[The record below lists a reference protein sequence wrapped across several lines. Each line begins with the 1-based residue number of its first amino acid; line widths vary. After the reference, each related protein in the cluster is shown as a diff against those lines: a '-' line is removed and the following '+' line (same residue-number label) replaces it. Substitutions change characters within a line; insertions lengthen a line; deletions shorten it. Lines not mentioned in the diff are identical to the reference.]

1 MRIGKL
7 FALSMLTVTVFAVIL
22 GAEVLIPQAR
32 IFTNRSDAIKTVEAF
47 GAMLTVSQHVAGLR
61 APYIT
66 PVFQEGA
73 ATQAQTEAA
82 AKAAK
87 AADAGF
93 EAARRALMVV
103 DDSATLIETLD
114 RAARRLKDVYTAA
127 DRAMSVPLA
136 ARDSAVVKGFLPAVA
151 EVISNI
157 EPIMNRLEGQVVN
170 ADSSLAALLSLA
182 RTAQDLRVSAG
193 SRAATLSPALS
204 ARRPLVAAEFSL
216 MDRMQGRVEIDRE
229 RIEAGMEQLGNPP
242 RIATALKAA
251 TESYFGKAA
260 LAVEKEMPAARADGK
275 YGITADELAKVI
287 VPAIQMFYGVRDAAL
302 AEAAERASA
311 ARDGALAMLALAGVA
326 VLALLGTLGGV
337 TIMLRKRVVTPL
349 GRIADVIGALAAG
362 QHEVEIP
369 ATGRSD
375 EIGQVAGSLQHF
387 KDSLLAK
394 KSADEAAAIEA
405 EAKLK
410 RSQRMD
416 QIAREFE
423 AMIGDV
429 INTVSSASSELEA
442 SAGTLTS
449 TAEQSEKVT
458 ATVAAASEQASTN
471 VQTVAAAAEEMASS
485 VDEISRQVQD
495 SARIAGEAVQQAGR
509 TNEHVGELAR
519 AAGRIG
525 DVVEL
530 ISQIAGQTNLLALN
544 ATIEAARAGEAGRGF
559 AVVASEVKAL
569 AEQTAKA
576 TGEISHQISGIQT
589 ATEDSVGAIKSI
601 GDTISRMSE
610 IASAIAAA
618 VEEQGA
624 ATREISRNVQQ
635 AARGTQQVSASIVD
649 VQRGAS
655 QTGSASSNV
664 LASARSLS
672 GESSRLKTE
681 VGKFLD
687 AIRAA

>member
-22 GAEVLIPQAR
+22 GAEVLIPQTR

-47 GAMLTVSQHVAGLR
+47 GATLTISQYVAGLR
-61 APYIT
+61 APYIS
-66 PVFQEGA
+66 PIFQEGA
-73 ATQAQTEAA
+73 ATQAQVEAA

-87 AADAGF
+87 AVESAFERARPAFMLLDDA
-93 EAARRALMVV
+93 RP
-103 DDSATLIETLD
+103 LIEKLD
-114 RAARRLKDVYTAA
+114 QTARRLRDICTAA

-136 ARDSAVVKGFLPAVA
+136 QRDSAAVKGFLPGVA
-151 EVISNI
+151 EVIGDI
-157 EPIMNRLEGQVVN
+157 EPVLNRLEAKVIN
-170 ADSSLAALLSLA
+170 ADSSLAALLGLA
-182 RTAQDLRVSAG
+182 RTAQDLRVAAG
-193 SRAATLSPALS
+193 SRAASLSPALS
-204 ARRPLVAAEFSL
+204 ARRPLTAAEFAL
-216 MDRMQGRVEIDRE
+216 MDRMQGRVEADRE
-229 RIEAGMEQLGNPP
+229 RIEAGIDQLGNPP
-242 RIATALKAA
+242 RIAAAFKAA
-251 TESYFGKAA
+251 ADSYFGKAA
-260 LAVEKEMPAARADGK
+260 AAVDKEMPAARSDGK
-275 YGITADELAKVI
+275 YGIGADELATVI

-302 AEAAERASA
+302 AEAGERAVA

-326 VLALLGTLGGV
+326 VLALLGTLLGV
-337 TIMLRKRVVTPL
+337 TLMLRSRVVRPL
-349 GRIADVIGALAAG
+349 SRLADVIGTLAAG

-369 ATGRSD
+369 ATGRDD
-375 EIGQVAGSLQHF
+375 EIGQVAGSLEHF
-387 KDSLLAK
+387 KVSLRAQK
-394 KSADEAAAIEA
+394 AADEAAAVEA
-405 EAKLK
+405 EAKLR
-410 RSQRMD
+410 RSQRVD

-423 AMIGDV
+423 AMIGEVVD
-429 INTVSSASSELEA
+429 TVASASSELEA

-449 TAEQSEKVT
+449 TAEQSERVT

-471 VQTVAAAAEEMASS
+471 VHTVAAAAEEMASS

-495 SARIAGEAVQQAGR
+495 SARVAGEAVQQAGR
-509 TNEHVGELAR
+509 TNEHVGELAK

-576 TGEISHQISGIQT
+576 TDEISQQISGIQA
-589 ATEDSVGAIKSI
+589 ATDDSVGAIKAIS
-601 GDTISRMSE
+601 DTITRISE
-610 IASAIAAA
+610 IASAIASA

-649 VQRGAS
+649 VQHGAS

-672 GESSRLKTE
+672 GESSRLKRE
-681 VGKFLD
+681 VGKFLE

>member
-32 IFTNRSDAIKTVEAF
+32 IFTNRSDAIKTVDAF
-47 GAMLTVSQHVAGLR
+47 GATLMASQHAASLR
-61 APYIT
+61 APYIG
-66 PVFQEGA
+66 PIFQEAA
-73 ATQAQTEAA
+73 ATQAQLEAA

-87 AADAGF
+87 AAEGGF
-93 EAARRALMVV
+93 EAAKRAIMVL
-103 DDSATLIETLD
+103 DDGAAISENLD
-114 RAARRLKDVYTAA
+114 RAARRLKEITASA
-127 DRAMSVPLA
+127 DRAMGLALA
-136 ARDSAVVKGFLPAVA
+136 ARDSAAIKGFLPGVA
-151 EVISNI
+151 EVLANI
-157 EPIMNRLEGQVVN
+157 EPVMNRLEAKVIN

-204 ARRPLVAAEFSL
+204 ARRPLTAAELSL
-216 MDRMQGRVEIDRE
+216 MDRMQGRVEADRE
-229 RIEAGMEQLGNPP
+229 RIEAGIDQIGNPV
-242 RIATALKAA
+242 RISAAMKAA
-251 TESYFGKAA
+251 TESYFGNAA
-260 LAVEKEMPAARADGK
+260 IAVDKEIPAARSDGK
-275 YGITADELAKVI
+275 YSSDADNLAKII

-326 VLALLGTLGGV
+326 VLALLGTLAGV
-337 TIMLRKRVVTPL
+337 TMMLRSRVVTPL
-349 GRIADVIGALAAG
+349 AKLADVIGTLAAG

-369 ATGRSD
+369 ATGRND
-375 EIGQVAGSLQHF
+375 EIGQVTGSLRHF

-394 KSADEAAAIEA
+394 KEADEAAAVEA
-405 EAKLK
+405 DAKLR

-429 INTVSSASSELEA
+429 INTVSSASSELES

-449 TAEQSEKVT
+449 TADQSEKVT

-509 TNEHVGELAR
+509 TNDHVGELAR
-519 AAGRIG
+519 AAGRIS

-576 TGEISHQISGIQT
+576 TGEISQQVSGIQT
-589 ATEDSVGAIKSI
+589 ATEESVGAIKSI

-672 GESSRLKTE
+672 GESSRLKVE

>member
-22 GAEVLIPQAR
+22 GAEVLIPQTR
-32 IFTNRSDAIKTVEAF
+32 IFTNRSDAIRTVEAF
-47 GAMLTVSQHVAGLR
+47 GATLMASQHVASLR
-61 APYIT
+61 APYIG
-66 PVFQEGA
+66 PIFQEGA
-73 ATQAQTEAA
+73 ATQAQLEAA

-87 AADAGF
+87 TAEEGF
-93 EAARRALMVV
+93 EAARRSVMVL
-103 DDSATLIETLD
+103 DGGGAIAENLD
-114 RAARRLKDVYTAA
+114 RAARRLKEITTAA
-127 DRAMSVPLA
+127 GRAMSVPLA
-136 ARDSAVVKGFLPAVA
+136 ARDGAATKGFLPGVA
-151 EVISNI
+151 EVLANL
-157 EPIMNRLEGQVVN
+157 EPVMNKLEAKVIN
-170 ADSSLAALLSLA
+170 ADSSLAALLNLA

-204 ARRPLVAAEFSL
+204 ARRPLTAAELSL
-216 MDRMQGRVEIDRE
+216 MDRMQGRVEVDRE
-229 RIEAGMEQLGNPP
+229 RIEAGLEQLENPV

-260 LAVEKEMPAARADGK
+260 VAVDKEIPAARTDGK
-275 YGITADELAKVI
+275 YAGTADELAKVI

-337 TIMLRKRVVTPL
+337 TIMLRRRVVTPL

-576 TGEISHQISGIQT
+576 TGEISQQISGIQT

-687 AIRAA
+687 AIRVA

>member
-22 GAEVLIPQAR
+22 GAEVLVPQTR
-32 IFTNRSDAIKTVEAF
+32 IFTNRSDAIKTVDAF
-47 GAMLTVSQHVAGLR
+47 AATLMVSQQVAGFR
-61 APYIT
+61 APYIG
-66 PVFQEGA
+66 PIFQEGVV
-73 ATQAQTEAA
+73 TQAQIDTA
-82 AKAAK
+82 AKATK
-87 AADAGF
+87 AA
-93 EAARRALMVV
+93 EAAFDGARRAILALDDGGAMV
-103 DDSATLIETLD
+103 ENLD
-114 RAARRLKDVYTAA
+114 RAARRLKEIYTAA
-127 DRAMSVPLA
+127 DRAMGVPLA
-136 ARDSAVVKGFLPAVA
+136 ARDSAAIKGFLPGVA
-151 EVISNI
+151 EVISHI
-157 EPIMNRLEGQVVN
+157 EPVMNRLEAKVIN

-193 SRAATLSPALS
+193 SRAATLSPALT
-204 ARRPLVAAEFSL
+204 ARRPLTAAELTL
-216 MDRMQGRVEIDRE
+216 MDRMQGRVEADRE
-229 RIEAGMEQLGNPP
+229 RIEAGVDQLGNPP
-242 RIATALKAA
+242 RIAAALKAA

-260 LAVEKEMPAARADGK
+260 EAVDKAMPAARSDGK
-275 YGITADELAKVI
+275 YDISADDLAKVI

-302 AEAAERASA
+302 ADAADRASA
-311 ARDGALAMLALAGVA
+311 SRDGALAMLALAGVA

-337 TIMLRKRVVTPL
+337 TMMLRRRVVTPL
-349 GRIADVIGALAAG
+349 ARLADVIAALAAG

-369 ATGRSD
+369 ATGRND
-375 EIGQVAGSLQHF
+375 EIGQVAGSLRHF
-387 KDSLLAK
+387 KDSLVAK
-394 KSADEAAAIEA
+394 TAADEAAAVEA
-405 EAKLK
+405 EAKL
-410 RSQRMD
+410 RRGQRMD

-429 INTVSSASSELEA
+429 INTVSSASSELEV

-509 TNEHVGELAR
+509 TNDHVSELAK

-576 TGEISHQISGIQT
+576 TGEISQQIAGIQT
-589 ATEDSVGAIKSI
+589 ATEDSVGAIKAI
-601 GDTISRMSE
+601 GDTIGRMSE

-664 LASARSLS
+664 LASAKSLS
-672 GESSRLKTE
+672 GESSRLKVE

>member
-32 IFTNRSDAIKTVEAF
+32 IFTNRSDAIKTVDAF
-47 GAMLTVSQHVAGLR
+47 GATLMASQHVASLR
-61 APYIT
+61 APYIG
-66 PVFQEGA
+66 PIFQEGA
-73 ATQAQTEAA
+73 ATQAQLEAA

-87 AADAGF
+87 TAETGFDAAK
-93 EAARRALMVV
+93 RAVMVL
-103 DDSATLIETLD
+103 DDGGAIAEHLD
-114 RAARRLKDVYTAA
+114 RAARRLKEITTAA

-136 ARDSAVVKGFLPAVA
+136 ARDSTATKGFLPGVA
-151 EVISNI
+151 EVLGNI
-157 EPIMNRLEGQVVN
+157 EPVMNRLEAKVIN

-204 ARRPLVAAEFSL
+204 ARRPLTAAELSL
-216 MDRMQGRVEIDRE
+216 MDRMQGRVEADRE
-229 RIEAGMEQLGNPP
+229 RIEAGIDQLGNPS
-242 RIATALKAA
+242 RIAAALKAA
-251 TESYFGKAA
+251 TESYFGQAA
-260 LAVEKEMPAARADGK
+260 IAVDKEIPAARSDGK
-275 YGITADELAKVI
+275 YGATAEELAKVI
-287 VPAIQMFYGVRDAAL
+287 VPAIQLFYGVRDAAL

-337 TIMLRKRVVTPL
+337 TVMLRRRVVTPL

-369 ATGRSD
+369 ATGRND

-394 KSADEAAAIEA
+394 RAADAAAAVEA

-410 RSQRMD
+410 RSQRVD

-449 TAEQSEKVT
+449 TAAQSETVT

-509 TNEHVGELAR
+509 TNDHVGELAR

-576 TGEISHQISGIQT
+576 TGEISQQIAGIQS
-589 ATEDSVGAIKSI
+589 ATEDSVGAIKAI
-601 GDTISRMSE
+601 GDTITRMSE
-610 IASAIAAA
+610 IASAIASA

-649 VQRGAS
+649 VQRGAN

-672 GESSRLKTE
+672 GESSRLKVE

>member
-22 GAEVLIPQAR
+22 GAEVLIPQTR
-32 IFTNRSDAIKTVEAF
+32 IFTNRSDAIKTVDAF
-47 GAMLTVSQHVAGLR
+47 GATLMASQHVASLR
-61 APYIT
+61 APYIG
-66 PVFQEGA
+66 PIFQEGA
-73 ATQAQTEAA
+73 ATQAQLEAA
-82 AKAAK
+82 AKATK
-87 AADAGF
+87 AAEVGF
-93 EAARRALMVV
+93 DTARRAIMAL
-103 DDSATLIETLD
+103 DDGGAIAENLD
-114 RAARRLKDVYTAA
+114 RAARRLKEITAAA
-127 DRAMSVPLA
+127 DRAMSLALA
-136 ARDSAVVKGFLPAVA
+136 ARDSAAIKGFLPGVA
-151 EVISNI
+151 EVLGNI
-157 EPIMNRLEGQVVN
+157 EPVMNRLEAKVIN

-193 SRAATLSPALS
+193 SRAATLSPPLS
-204 ARRPLVAAEFSL
+204 TRRPLTAAELSL
-216 MDRMQGRVEIDRE
+216 MDRMQGRVEADRE
-229 RIEAGMEQLGNPP
+229 RIEAGIDQLGNPP
-242 RIATALKAA
+242 GIATAFKAA
-251 TESYFGKAA
+251 TDSYFGNAATAIEKA
-260 LAVEKEMPAARADGK
+260 MPAARSDGN
-275 YGITADELAKVI
+275 YAIRADELAKVI

-302 AEAAERASA
+302 AEAAERAAA

-337 TIMLRKRVVTPL
+337 TMMLRRRVVTPL

-362 QHEVEIP
+362 QHEVEVP
-369 ATGRSD
+369 ATGHND

-394 KSADEAAAIEA
+394 KAADEAAAVEA
-405 EAKLK
+405 DAKLR

-429 INTVSSASSELEA
+429 INTVSAASSELEA

-509 TNEHVGELAR
+509 TNDHVGELAR

-576 TGEISHQISGIQT
+576 TGEISQQISGIQT
-589 ATEDSVGAIKSI
+589 ATEDSVGAIKAI
-601 GDTISRMSE
+601 GDTITRMSE
-610 IASAIAAA
+610 IASAIASA

-672 GESSRLKTE
+672 GESSRLKVE

>member
-22 GAEVLIPQAR
+22 GAEVLIPQTR

-47 GAMLTVSQHVAGLR
+47 GATLMASQHVASLR
-61 APYIT
+61 APYIG
-66 PVFQEGA
+66 PIFQEGA
-73 ATQAQTEAA
+73 ATQAQLEVA

-87 AADAGF
+87 TAEEGF
-93 EAARRALMVV
+93 EAARRAVMVL
-103 DDSATLIETLD
+103 DGGGAIAENLD
-114 RAARRLKDVYTAA
+114 RAARRLKEITTAA
-127 DRAMSVPLA
+127 GRAMSVPLA
-136 ARDSAVVKGFLPAVA
+136 ERDGAATKGFLPGVA
-151 EVISNI
+151 EVLANL
-157 EPIMNRLEGQVVN
+157 EPVMNKLEAKVIN
-170 ADSSLAALLSLA
+170 ADSSLAALLNLA

-204 ARRPLVAAEFSL
+204 ARRPLTAAELSL
-216 MDRMQGRVEIDRE
+216 MDRMQGRVEANRE
-229 RIEAGMEQLGNPP
+229 RLEAGIDQLGNPA
-242 RIATALKAA
+242 RIAAALKAA
-251 TESYFGKAA
+251 TASYFGQAA
-260 LAVEKEMPAARADGK
+260 VAVDKELPAARSDGK
-275 YGITADELAKVI
+275 YSGTADELAKVI

-337 TIMLRKRVVTPL
+337 TIMLRRRVVTPL

-429 INTVSSASSELEA
+429 INTVSSASSELET

-576 TGEISHQISGIQT
+576 TGEISQQISGIQT

-687 AIRAA
+687 AIRVA

>member
-1 MRIGKL
+1 
-7 FALSMLTVTVFAVIL
+7 
-22 GAEVLIPQAR
+22 
-32 IFTNRSDAIKTVEAF
+32 
-47 GAMLTVSQHVAGLR
+47 
-61 APYIT
+61 
-66 PVFQEGA
+66 
-73 ATQAQTEAA
+73 
-82 AKAAK
+82 
-87 AADAGF
+87 
-93 EAARRALMVV
+93 
-103 DDSATLIETLD
+103 
-114 RAARRLKDVYTAA
+114 
-127 DRAMSVPLA
+127 
-136 ARDSAVVKGFLPAVA
+136 
-151 EVISNI
+151 
-157 EPIMNRLEGQVVN
+157 
-170 ADSSLAALLSLA
+170 
-182 RTAQDLRVSAG
+182 
-193 SRAATLSPALS
+193 
-204 ARRPLVAAEFSL
+204 
-216 MDRMQGRVEIDRE
+216 
-229 RIEAGMEQLGNPP
+229 
-242 RIATALKAA
+242 
-251 TESYFGKAA
+251 
-260 LAVEKEMPAARADGK
+260 
-275 YGITADELAKVI
+275 
-287 VPAIQMFYGVRDAAL
+287 
-302 AEAAERASA
+302 
-311 ARDGALAMLALAGVA
+311 
-326 VLALLGTLGGV
+326 
-337 TIMLRKRVVTPL
+337 MLRRRVVTPL

-362 QHEVEIP
+362 QHEVEVP
-369 ATGRSD
+369 ATGRND

-394 KSADEAAAIEA
+394 KAADEAAAVEA
-405 EAKLK
+405 DAKLK

-449 TAEQSEKVT
+449 TAAQSETVT

-509 TNEHVGELAR
+509 TNDHVGELAR

-576 TGEISHQISGIQT
+576 TGEISQQIAGIQS
-589 ATEDSVGAIKSI
+589 ATEDSVGAIKAI
-601 GDTISRMSE
+601 GDTITRMSE
-610 IASAIAAA
+610 IASAIASA

-672 GESSRLKTE
+672 GESSRLKVE
-681 VGKFLD
+681 VGKFLE

>member
-22 GAEVLIPQAR
+22 GAEVLIPQTR
-32 IFTNRSDAIKTVEAF
+32 IFTDRSDAIRRVDAF
-47 GAMLTVSQHVAGLR
+47 SAILMISQQVAGLR
-61 APYIT
+61 APYIS
-66 PVFQEGA
+66 PIFQEGA
-73 ATQAQTEAA
+73 ATQAQTDVAT
-82 AKAAK
+82 KAAK
-87 AADAGF
+87 AAEASF
-93 EAARRALMVV
+93 ESARRALLVL
-103 DDSATLIETLD
+103 DDGAAMAESLD
-114 RAARRLKDVYTAA
+114 RSARRLKEITTAA

-136 ARDSAVVKGFLPAVA
+136 ARDSAAIKGFLPAVA
-151 EVISNI
+151 EVIASI
-157 EPIMNRLEGQVVN
+157 EPIMNRLEGRVVD

-193 SRAATLSPALS
+193 NRAATLSPALT
-204 ARRPLVAAEFSL
+204 ARRPLVTAEFSL
-216 MDRMQGRVEIDRE
+216 MDRMQGRVEADRE
-229 RIEAGMEQLGNPP
+229 RIEAGIDQLGNPP
-242 RIATALKAA
+242 RIAAAFKAA
-251 TESYFGKAA
+251 SESYFGKAA
-260 LAVEKEMPAARADGK
+260 PVVDREMPAARGDGK
-275 YGITADELAKVI
+275 YGVTNDEFASLI

-311 ARDGALAMLALAGVA
+311 ARSGALAMLALAAVA
-326 VLALLGTLGGV
+326 VLALLGTLAGV
-337 TIMLRKRVVTPL
+337 TMMLRRRVVTPL
-349 GRIADVIGALAAG
+349 VKLAGVIATLAAG

-369 ATGRSD
+369 ATGRDD

-387 KDSLLAK
+387 KDSLLAQK
-394 KSADEAAAIEA
+394 AADEAAATEA
-405 EAKLK
+405 EAKLR

-416 QIAREFE
+416 QIARDFE
-423 AMIGDV
+423 AMIGEV
-429 INTVSSASSELEA
+429 INTVSSASSELEV
-442 SAGTLTS
+442 SAGTLTG

-509 TNEHVGELAR
+509 TNEHVGELAK

-576 TGEISHQISGIQT
+576 TGEISQQIAGIQS
-589 ATEDSVGAIKSI
+589 ATEDSVGAIKAI

-610 IASAIAAA
+610 IASAIASA

-664 LASARSLS
+664 LAAAKSLS
-672 GESSRLKTE
+672 GESSRLKVE

>member
-32 IFTNRSDAIKTVEAF
+32 IFTNRSDAIKTVDAF
-47 GAMLTVSQHVAGLR
+47 GATLMASQHVASLR
-61 APYIT
+61 APYIG
-66 PVFQEGA
+66 PIFQEAA
-73 ATQAQTEAA
+73 ATQAQLEAA

-87 AADAGF
+87 AAEGGF
-93 EAARRALMVV
+93 EAAKRAIMVL
-103 DDSATLIETLD
+103 DDGAAISENLD
-114 RAARRLKDVYTAA
+114 RAARRLKEITASA
-127 DRAMSVPLA
+127 DRAMGLALA
-136 ARDSAVVKGFLPAVA
+136 ARDSAAIKGFLPGVA
-151 EVISNI
+151 EVLANI
-157 EPIMNRLEGQVVN
+157 EPVMNRLEAKVIN

-204 ARRPLVAAEFSL
+204 ARRPLTAAELSL
-216 MDRMQGRVEIDRE
+216 MDRMQGRVEADRE
-229 RIEAGMEQLGNPP
+229 RIEAGIDQIGNPV
-242 RIATALKAA
+242 RIAAAMKAA
-251 TESYFGKAA
+251 TESYFGNAA
-260 LAVEKEMPAARADGK
+260 IAVDKEIPAARSDGK
-275 YGITADELAKVI
+275 YSSDADNLAKII

-326 VLALLGTLGGV
+326 VLALLGTLAGV
-337 TIMLRKRVVTPL
+337 TMMLRSRVVTPL
-349 GRIADVIGALAAG
+349 AKLADVIGTLAAG

-369 ATGRSD
+369 ATGRND
-375 EIGQVAGSLQHF
+375 EIGQVTGSLRHF

-394 KSADEAAAIEA
+394 KEADEAAAIEA
-405 EAKLK
+405 DAKLR

-429 INTVSSASSELEA
+429 INTVSSASSELES

-449 TAEQSEKVT
+449 TADQSEKVT

-509 TNEHVGELAR
+509 TNDHVGELAR
-519 AAGRIG
+519 AAGRIS

-576 TGEISHQISGIQT
+576 TGEISQQVSGIQT
-589 ATEDSVGAIKSI
+589 ATEESVGAIKSI

-672 GESSRLKTE
+672 GESSRLKVE

>member
-7 FALSMLTVTVFAVIL
+7 FALSMLTVTIFAVIL
-22 GAEVLIPQAR
+22 GAEVLIPQTR
-32 IFTNRSDAIKTVEAF
+32 IFTNRSDAIKTVDAF

-61 APYIT
+61 APYIS
-66 PVFQEGA
+66 PIFQEGV
-73 ATQAQTEAA
+73 ATPAQSEAA
-82 AKAAK
+82 GKAAK

-93 EAARRALMVV
+93 EAARRTILVL
-103 DDSATLIETLD
+103 DDSAAMVESLD
-114 RAARRLKDVYTAA
+114 RAARRLKDIYTAA

-151 EVISNI
+151 EVITNI

-204 ARRPLVAAEFSL
+204 ARRPMVAAEFSL
-216 MDRMQGRVEIDRE
+216 MDRMQGRVEADRE

-242 RIATALKAA
+242 RIANALKAA
-251 TESYFGKAA
+251 TETYFGKAA
-260 LAVEKEMPAARADGK
+260 PVVDKEMPAARSDGK
-275 YGITADELAKVI
+275 YSGTAEELATVI

-302 AEAAERASA
+302 AEAGERASA
-311 ARDGALAMLALAGVA
+311 ARNGALAMLALAGVA
-326 VLALLGTLGGV
+326 VLALLGTLGAV
-337 TIMLRKRVVTPL
+337 TMMLRRRVVTPL
-349 GRIADVIGALAAG
+349 GRIADVIGTLAAG

-369 ATGRSD
+369 ATGRDD
-375 EIGQVAGSLQHF
+375 EIGQVAGSLRHF

-394 KSADEAAAIEA
+394 KAADEAAAIEA
-405 EAKLK
+405 DAKLR

-429 INTVSSASSELEA
+429 INTVSSASSELEV

-449 TAEQSEKVT
+449 AADQSEKVT

-509 TNEHVGELAR
+509 TNDHVGELAR

-576 TGEISHQISGIQT
+576 TGEISQQITGIQS
-589 ATEDSVGAIKSI
+589 ATEESVGAIKAI
-601 GDTISRMSE
+601 GDTITRMSE
-610 IASAIAAA
+610 IASAIASA

-649 VQRGAS
+649 VQHGAS
-655 QTGSASSNV
+655 QTGSASANV
-664 LASARSLS
+664 LTSARSLS
-672 GESSRLKTE
+672 GESSRLKVE
-681 VGKFLD
+681 VSKFLD

>member
-22 GAEVLIPQAR
+22 GAEVLIPQTR
-32 IFTNRSDAIKTVEAF
+32 IFANRSDAIKTVDAF
-47 GAMLTVSQHVAGLR
+47 GATLLASQHVASLR
-61 APYIT
+61 APYIG
-66 PVFQEGA
+66 PIFQEGA
-73 ATQAQTEAA
+73 ATQAQLEAA

-87 AADAGF
+87 TAEAGF
-93 EAARRALMVV
+93 EAARRAVTML
-103 DDSATLIETLD
+103 DDGGAIAENLD
-114 RAARRLKDVYTAA
+114 RATRRLKEITTAA

-136 ARDSAVVKGFLPAVA
+136 ARDSTAIKGFLPGVA
-151 EVISNI
+151 EVLGNI
-157 EPIMNRLEGQVVN
+157 EPVMNRLEAKVVN

-204 ARRPLVAAEFSL
+204 ARRPLTAAELSL
-216 MDRMQGRVEIDRE
+216 MDRMQGRVEADRE
-229 RIEAGMEQLGNPP
+229 RIEAGIDQLGNPS
-242 RIATALKAA
+242 RIAAALKAA
-251 TESYFGKAA
+251 TESYFGQAA
-260 LAVEKEMPAARADGK
+260 VAVDRELPAARSDGK
-275 YGITADELAKVI
+275 YGATADELAKVI

-311 ARDGALAMLALAGVA
+311 ARDGALAMLALAAVA

-337 TIMLRKRVVTPL
+337 TVMLRRRVVTPL

-369 ATGRSD
+369 ATGRND

-394 KSADEAAAIEA
+394 KAADEAAAVEA

-410 RSQRMD
+410 RSQRVD

-449 TAEQSEKVT
+449 TAAQSENVT

-509 TNEHVGELAR
+509 TNDHVGELAR

-576 TGEISHQISGIQT
+576 TGEISQQIAGIQS
-589 ATEDSVGAIKSI
+589 ATEDSVGAIKAI
-601 GDTISRMSE
+601 GDTITRMSE
-610 IASAIAAA
+610 IASAIASA

-664 LASARSLS
+664 LASAKSLS
-672 GESSRLKTE
+672 GESSRLKVE

>member
-1 MRIGKL
+1 M
-7 FALSMLTVTVFAVIL
+7 
-22 GAEVLIPQAR
+22 
-32 IFTNRSDAIKTVEAF
+32 NRSDAIKTVDAF
-47 GAMLTVSQHVAGLR
+47 GATLMVSQHVASLR
-61 APYIT
+61 APYIG
-66 PVFQEGA
+66 PIFQEGA
-73 ATQAQTEAA
+73 ATQAQLEAA

-87 AADAGF
+87 AAEAGF
-93 EAARRALMVV
+93 DAARRAVMVL
-103 DDSATLIETLD
+103 DDGGAIAEHLD
-114 RAARRLKDVYTAA
+114 RAARRLKEITTAA

-136 ARDSAVVKGFLPAVA
+136 ARDSTATKGFLPGVA
-151 EVISNI
+151 EVLGSI
-157 EPIMNRLEGQVVN
+157 EPVMNRLEAKVVN

-193 SRAATLSPALS
+193 NRAATLSPALS
-204 ARRPLVAAEFSL
+204 ARRPLTAAELSL
-216 MDRMQGRVEIDRE
+216 MDRMQGRVEADRE
-229 RIEAGMEQLGNPP
+229 RIEAGIDMLGSPS
-242 RIATALKAA
+242 RIAAALKAA
-251 TESYFGKAA
+251 TESYFGQAA
-260 LAVEKEMPAARADGK
+260 VAVDKELPAARSDGK
-275 YGITADELAKVI
+275 YGATAEELAKVI

-311 ARDGALAMLALAGVA
+311 ARGGALAM
-326 VLALLGTLGGV
+326 
-337 TIMLRKRVVTPL
+337 MLRRRVVTPL

-362 QHEVEIP
+362 QHEVEVP
-369 ATGRSD
+369 ATGRND

-394 KSADEAAAIEA
+394 KAADEAAAVEA
-405 EAKLK
+405 DAKLK

-449 TAEQSEKVT
+449 TAAQSETVT

-509 TNEHVGELAR
+509 TNDHVGELAR

-576 TGEISHQISGIQT
+576 TGEISQQIAGIQS
-589 ATEDSVGAIKSI
+589 ATEDSVGAIKAI
-601 GDTISRMSE
+601 GDTITRMSE
-610 IASAIAAA
+610 IASAIASA

-672 GESSRLKTE
+672 GESSRLKVE
-681 VGKFLD
+681 VGKFLE